1 MFYTLIEHAVSTY
14 HSARYIQ
21 TSIISATRAIDDIGG
36 GAREVICG
44 LNGSFG
50 SPYFLS
56 VMNGR
61 TSFVLRVR
69 AFESSRSDIS
79 LL

>member
-1 MFYTLIEHAVSTY
+1 M
-14 HSARYIQ
+14 
-21 TSIISATRAIDDIGG
+21 
-36 GAREVICG
+36 ICG

-61 TSFVLRVR
+61 TSFVLCVR